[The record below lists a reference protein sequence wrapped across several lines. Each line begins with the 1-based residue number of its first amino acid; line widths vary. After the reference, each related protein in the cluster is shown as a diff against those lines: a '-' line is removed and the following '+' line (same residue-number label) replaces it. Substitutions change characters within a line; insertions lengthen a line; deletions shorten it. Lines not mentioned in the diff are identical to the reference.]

1 MSSQD
6 NELDKQ
12 AARLAEKDDTNT
24 MIGLNKED
32 FKNWIFPSEETKS
45 NSVCKGIALDQGFQV
60 LCSRGYKK
68 NIKNEYIGIFN
79 TSEFECLCCNIFITK
94 CSTMSL
100 K

>member
-45 NSVCKGIALDQGFQV
+45 NSVCEGITLQ
-60 LCSRGYKK
+60 RGMICYV
-68 NIKNEYIGIFN
+68 
-79 TSEFECLCCNIFITK
+79 
-94 CSTMSL
+94 
-100 K
+100 

>member
-32 FKNWIFPSEETKS
+32 FKN
-45 NSVCKGIALDQGFQV
+45 
-60 LCSRGYKK
+60 
-68 NIKNEYIGIFN
+68 
-79 TSEFECLCCNIFITK
+79 
-94 CSTMSL
+94 
-100 K
+100 